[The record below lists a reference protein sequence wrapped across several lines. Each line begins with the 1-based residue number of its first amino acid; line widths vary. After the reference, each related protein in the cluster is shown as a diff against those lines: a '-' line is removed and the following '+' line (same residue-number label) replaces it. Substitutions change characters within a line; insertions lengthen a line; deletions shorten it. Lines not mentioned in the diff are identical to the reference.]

1 MANSLTT
8 DPIIIDATAASEV
21 TGRLHIQLIVWAHN
35 SDHAIA
41 IDNEVKLTNSDGK
54 VIIQFAACVAKKS
67 IIFPFSDVYS
77 TNGIKATVLTGGEV
91 FIFLNHSKG
100 TPPRF

>member
-8 DPIIIDATAASEV
+8 DPIIIDATASSEV
-21 TGRLHIQLIVWAHN
+21 TGRLHIQLIIWAHN

-41 IDNEVKLTNSDGK
+41 VDNEIKLTDSAGK

-67 IIFPFSDVYS
+67 IIFPFPDVYS
-77 TNGIKATVLTGGEV
+77 VNGVKATVLSGGEV
-91 FIFLNHSKG
+91 FIFLNHFKG
-100 TPPRF
+100 VPPRS